1 MQCTFRSTLVLAAFA
16 SLATVAGAQATSTM
30 KEETPGLLA
39 QAKISPEAARTTAL
53 ARVKGGTIKEEEI
66 EKEDGKL
73 VYAFDLKVAGKSGIE
88 EVLIDAVTGK
98 IVSVDHES
106 VKEEAAEAAKDAKVA
121 KEKAKAAAK
130 KP

>member
-1 MQCTFRSTLVLAAFA
+1 MQCIFRSTLVLAALT
-16 SLATVAGAQATSTM
+16 SLATVAGAQATATM

-66 EKEDGKL
+66 EKEDGRL
-73 VYAFDLKVAGKSGIE
+73 VYSFDVKVAGKSGIE

-98 IVSVDHES
+98 IVSVDHENA
-106 VKEEAAEAAKDAKVA
+106 KDEAAEAAKDARVA
-121 KEKAKAAAK
+121 KEKANGAVK

>member
-1 MQCTFRSTLVLAAFA
+1 MQCTFRSTLVLAALT
-16 SLATVAGAQATSTM
+16 SLTTVAGAQATTTM

-88 EVLIDAVTGK
+88 EVLIDAVTGM
-98 IVSVDHES
+98 IVSVHHES
-106 VKEEAAEAAKDAKVA
+106 VKEEAAEAAKDAKMA
-121 KEKAKAAAK
+121 KEKANGTVK

>member
-1 MQCTFRSTLVLAAFA
+1 MQCTFRSALVLAALA
-16 SLATVAGAQATSTM
+16 SLATVAGAQATATM

-53 ARVKGGTIKEEEI
+53 ARVKGSTIKEEEI
-66 EKEDGKL
+66 EKEGGKL

-98 IVSVDHES
+98 IVSVDHENA
-106 VKEEAAEAAKDAKVA
+106 KDEAAEAAKDAKLA
-121 KEKAKAAAK
+121 KEKANGAVK